1 MKEKILME
9 MNKAA
14 LSLKDLIK
22 YSGDYPNSA
31 NDNYYLLG
39 ALHTYEEIY
48 QNFVEEKIPDATLK
62 NLASACMAVYIW
74 ERDRRANTIEA
85 RK

>member
-1 MKEKILME
+1 MKEKILRE

-14 LSLKDLIK
+14 LNLKDLIK
-22 YSGDYPNSA
+22 YSGDYSNSA
-31 NDNYYLLG
+31 NDIYYLLG

-62 NLASACMAVYIW
+62 NLASTCQAAYIW
-74 ERDRRANTIEA
+74 ERDRRANNEN
-85 RK
+85 

>member
-1 MKEKILME
+1 MEEKILME

-31 NDNYYLLG
+31 NDIYYLLG
-39 ALHTYEEIY
+39 G
-48 QNFVEEKIPDATLK
+48 
-62 NLASACMAVYIW
+62 SSYI
-74 ERDRRANTIEA
+74 
-85 RK
+85 